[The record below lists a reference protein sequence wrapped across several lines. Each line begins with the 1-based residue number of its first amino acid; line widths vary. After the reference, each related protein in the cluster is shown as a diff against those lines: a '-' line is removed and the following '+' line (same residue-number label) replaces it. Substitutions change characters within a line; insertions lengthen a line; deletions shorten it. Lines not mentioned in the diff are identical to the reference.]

1 MAEKMNQLD
10 ALELRCLAL
19 AARGRSRQEM
29 VCETDIPME
38 RINRALDGAM
48 RKLQAGNLAE
58 AIFRAARLHL
68 IS

>member
-1 MAEKMNQLD
+1 MAEEMNQLD

-19 AARGRSRQEM
+19 AACGRSRQD

-38 RINRALDGAM
+38 RIDKALDGAM
-48 RKLQAGNLAE
+48 RKLQPGNLAE
-58 AIFRAARLHL
+58 AIFRAARLEL